1 MYLICFDLKIED
13 ELKQSKFQSNLHK
26 ALINIMFTSGWV
38 YNQFR
43 EIFKSYRLTH
53 QQYNVLRILRG
64 KHPDSLNPTDIKAV
78 MLDKN
83 PDLTRLCDRLCE
95 MGYIDR
101 EVDVHNKRKM
111 NIKINEKGLSIL
123 KEIDPLMEEFNNSRF
138 NLTEEEAEKLSALL
152 DKARA

>member
-1 MYLICFDLKIED
+1 
-13 ELKQSKFQSNLHK
+13 
-26 ALINIMFTSGWV
+26 
-38 YNQFR
+38 
-43 EIFKSYRLTH
+43 
-53 QQYNVLRILRG
+53 
-64 KHPDSLNPTDIKAV
+64 
-78 MLDKN
+78 
-83 PDLTRLCDRLCE
+83 

-138 NLTEEEAEKLSALL
+138 NLTEEEADQLSALL